1 MGRKKNK
8 SEDEI
13 MDEYFMEILEGKH
26 IPLLTLDV
34 RWHSLF
40 PDHRKNS
47 EIKKLEK
54 ELNTL
59 IKKQGQTE
67 NDLKDYAKTKK
78 ILMKNIVDNMT
89 DGHEYDSPIRSKKQD
104 KNQKLMLELKDKIA
118 EAEAE
123 KRQFP
128 AEISRANRQLL
139 LACMRACYQE
149 LMENTEIIEAE
160 EEIILEMREEIKDHI
175 LIKQDREMRNTE
187 VYKYMHN
194 LLGAEVVE
202 IFDKEHQVWKGNMEE
217 TKLEE

>member
-13 MDEYFMEILEGKH
+13 LDEYFMEVLAGKH

-54 ELNTL
+54 ELNNL

-104 KNQKLMLELKDKIA
+104 ANQKLMLELNDKIA
-118 EAEAE
+118 GAEAE

-128 AEISRANRQLL
+128 EEISRANRQLL
-139 LACMRACYQE
+139 IACMRACYQE

-160 EEIILEMREEIKDHI
+160 EEIIMEMREEIKDHI

-202 IFDKEHQVWKGNMEE
+202 VFDREHQVWKGNMEE

>member
-13 MDEYFMEILEGKH
+13 LDEYFMEVLEGKH

-104 KNQKLMLELKDKIA
+104 ANQKLMLELKDKIA
-118 EAEAE
+118 KAEAE

-128 AEISRANRQLL
+128 EEISRANRQLL

-160 EEIILEMREEIKDHI
+160 EEIIIELREEIKDHI

-202 IFDKEHQVWKGNMEE
+202 IFDREHQVWKGNMEE

>member
-1 MGRKKNK
+1 MARKKNK
-8 SEDEI
+8 SEEEI
-13 MDEYFMEILEGKH
+13 LDEYFMAALEGKH

-34 RWHSLF
+34 RWHALF
-40 PDHRKNS
+40 PDYRKNG
-47 EIKKLEK
+47 EITKLEK

-67 NDLKDYAKTKK
+67 NDLKDYDKTKK

-89 DGHEYDSPIRSKKQD
+89 DGHEYDSPIRSKKQE
-104 KNQKLMLELKDKIA
+104 KNQKLMLELNDKIA

-123 KRQFP
+123 KKQFP

-160 EEIILEMREEIKDHI
+160 EEIILDMREEIKDHI

>member
-13 MDEYFMEILEGKH
+13 LDEYFMEVLEGKH

-104 KNQKLMLELKDKIA
+104 ANQKLMLELKDKIA

-128 AEISRANRQLL
+128 EEISRANRRLL

-160 EEIILEMREEIKDHI
+160 EEIIIELREEIKDHI

-202 IFDKEHQVWKGNMEE
+202 IFDREHQVWKGNMEE